1 MSFYVATHIFNCVIY
16 VRALQNISKLF
27 HIVQLCVCDVDEY
40 IFLFLL
46 SYNFVLL
53 TFYRDLGE
61 NRAHALS
68 SFPPKHPVQPPEVP
82 YFLAYRTST
91 YVPPSI
97 LSYNVTLTY
106 SIYIYHVCGLTVLW
120 LKGIFLFLFL
130 TVVWLDFRGTIQ
142 IRCHCKSTIPLSS
155 SCCTNAMLPL
165 KGDLLEAFL
174 YHYFFI

>member
-1 MSFYVATHIFNCVIY
+1 MCA
-16 VRALQNISKLF
+16 
-27 HIVQLCVCDVDEY
+27 CDVDEY

-61 NRAHALS
+61 NRAHS
-68 SFPPKHPVQPPEVP
+68 HPILFSPQTPSPAPEVP

-130 TVVWLDFRGTIQ
+130 TVVWLDFRRTIQ

-155 SCCTNAMLPL
+155 SCCTYKCNATAQRRPSWSFPL
-165 KGDLLEAFL
+165 LLLFHL
-174 YHYFFI
+174 KTVYCTKMYIHCTMYNVHCMYNIQC